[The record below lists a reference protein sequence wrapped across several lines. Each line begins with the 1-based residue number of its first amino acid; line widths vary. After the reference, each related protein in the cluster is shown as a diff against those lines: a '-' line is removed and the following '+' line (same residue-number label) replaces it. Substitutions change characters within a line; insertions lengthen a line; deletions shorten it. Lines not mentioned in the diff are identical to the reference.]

1 MMQSVKS
8 PFAGES
14 RPALILPMPLLGRI
28 LCLLACCHLMA
39 SDALFEH
46 GRWNVRVIM
55 PANPEPDEWYA
66 AHSLV
71 DWCERVTG
79 KKPEL
84 IEESTQARG
93 ANAGLYVGNTQAAR
107 TAGVRPAATE
117 GDAAWCR
124 ARNGSVFLVG
134 NNPVATRIAVG
145 RFCERTLGVFF
156 AFPGPRGA
164 DWTQLSRVAPPADD
178 DFRPAFA
185 WREIGGLPNELSHE
199 WAFSVGYGRA
209 PTFSHGLYAA
219 FGKKAFAEDPTLF
232 ASVDGVRQ
240 APKGDGYDANP
251 NLAHPRAPEIGA
263 RHARAWFHQR
273 PEAFCVPLGVN
284 DSLTYDD
291 SVPSEGWYRERPVRT
306 DYVVR
311 YLNEV
316 AKSFWE
322 PTGDLRGDR
331 HAIGTL
337 AYLQTLRA
345 PTVKVA
351 PAIFPWVCA
360 DRIGYADPTF
370 AAQEAANLKAWAQ
383 SGARRVGA
391 YDYWYGVDY
400 TCPRA
405 HFTAQAKS
413 IRTAHEA
420 GVKGWYAELAPLW
433 GFDAPK
439 AWLGAKLLEQPDQD
453 AEALLARWFAAA
465 FGDAAQPMREAYR
478 VVEAAWTRDAQLG
491 GANQWIRH
499 FRTEGSA
506 DVLTNGERDRIG
518 AYLAQAQAV
527 LADQAKP
534 GLRRQNQRWRLQ
546 QFADAWALS
555 TKFRQVHAA
564 RSAST
569 STSGQARASLEHLIK
584 VEADY
589 QTQQQRFNLAWG
601 AYGLPVHWLEFIP
614 TDPREAFCA
623 AAFADPELRAELTA
637 LTLTDQ
643 TGLSALN
650 AFWLQHSADA
660 EVTSRPGSTEALFE
674 TWRFR
679 RAHQQF
685 GLVVPGD
692 GLLKVTRDAGRLTR
706 TQPIGE
712 GRFVQLTVK
721 LGAAGSAQDVRLTMT
736 FKGGSK
742 PLTRTVR
749 CTPTSGC
756 LILPVPK
763 GATEVEFAIVF
774 ENGVQLMSLETA
786 VLNPRR

>member
-1 MMQSVKS
+1 MLQSVKS

-14 RPALILPMPLLGRI
+14 PRSLINAMPLLGRI

-55 PANPEPDEWYA
+55 PADPEPDEWYA

-84 IEESTQARG
+84 IEESAQPRG
-93 ANAGLYVGNTQAAR
+93 AIAGLYVGNTQAAR
-107 TAGVRPAATE
+107 TTGVRPAATE
-117 GDAAWCR
+117 GDAALCR

-134 NNPVATRIAVG
+134 NNPAATRIAVG

-164 DWTQLSRVAPPADD
+164 DWTMLSRIAAPADD

-185 WREIGGLPNELSHE
+185 WREIGGLRNELSHE

-219 FGKKAFAEDPTLF
+219 FGKKEFAQDPTLF
-232 ASVDGVRQ
+232 ASINGVRQ
-240 APKGDGYDANP
+240 APRGNGYDANP
-251 NLAHPRAPEIGA
+251 NLHHPRAPEIGA
-263 RHARAWFHQR
+263 RHARDWFHQR
-273 PEAFCVPLGVN
+273 PDAFCVPLGVN
-284 DSLTYDD
+284 DSLAYDD

-306 DYVVR
+306 DYVIR

-322 PTGDLRGDR
+322 PSGDLRGDR

-360 DRIGYADPTF
+360 DRIGYADPRF
-370 AAQEAANLKAWAQ
+370 AAQEAANLKAWVQ

-400 TCPRA
+400 TCPRI

-413 IRTAHEA
+413 IRTAHAA

-453 AEALLARWFAAA
+453 AEQLLARWFSAAYGPAAA
-465 FGDAAQPMREAYR
+465 PMRSAHQAI
-478 VVEAAWTRDAQLG
+478 EAAWTRDAQAG
-491 GANQWIRH
+491 GPNQWIRH
-499 FRTEGSA
+499 FRSDGSA
-506 DVLTNGERDRIG
+506 RVLSEEEVATIS
-518 AYLAQAQAV
+518 AAVAQASAA
-527 LADQAKP
+527 LAANDKP
-534 GLRRQNQRWRLQ
+534 TFRLQNQRWRFG
-546 QFADAWALS
+546 QFVDAWELS
-555 TKFRQVHAA
+555 LMFREVGEA
-564 RSAST
+564 RIGTPST
-569 STSGQARASLEHLIK
+569 SPQALVALRRLINA
-584 VEADY
+584 EA
-589 QTQQQRFNLAWG
+589 QFQAAQHRFNLAWS
-601 AYGLPVHWLEFIP
+601 AYGLPVQWLEFIP
-614 TDPREAFCA
+614 TEPRQELCA
-623 AAFADPELRAELTA
+623 LAYAQPNLRRELSALTA
-637 LTLTDQ
+637 TDQ
-643 TGLSALN
+643 TGLSAL
-650 AFWLQHSADA
+650 DA
-660 EVTSRPGSTEALFE
+660 YWSEHAEGAAVTSRPTSAEALGA
-674 TWRFR
+674 TWTLQ
-679 RAHQQF
+679 RANQQF
-685 GLVVPGD
+685 SRVTAGA
-692 GLLKVTRDAGRLTR
+692 GLLRITRDSGTLTR
-706 TQPIGE
+706 TQPAAE
-712 GRFVQLTVK
+712 GTLVRLAVQLADNTPP
-721 LGAAGSAQDVRLTMT
+721 AEVRLTMT
-736 FKGGSK
+736 FKGSGK
-742 PLTRTVR
+742 PLTRTVK
-749 CTPTSGC
+749 CTARSGS
-756 LILPVPK
+756 LILPAPR

-774 ENGVQLMSLETA
+774 ENGIRLLSLETA
-786 VLNPRR
+786 VLTPRR